1 MALHFD
7 RRGMYKGTNP
17 LASAFPI
24 ITDPSQSATETQ
36 TFQALRENVNAFRGI
51 KVFIH
56 TRKARRDKGIKRV
69 TKSEAQPKVET
80 FTPKIQR
87 KAEPV
92 TLFPKDGEP
101 ITYLP
106 TEPSSYADIA
116 KALAQAIKE
125 SVGA

>member
-1 MALHFD
+1 
-7 RRGMYKGTNP
+7 MYKGTNP

-36 TFQALRENVNAFRGI
+36 TFQALRENVNAYRGI
-51 KVFIH
+51 KVWKRE
-56 TRKARRDKGIKRV
+56 RKARRDKGIKRV
-69 TKSEAQPKVET
+69 TTTYTPKSVKT
-80 FTPKIQR
+80 TTPKIER

-92 TLFPKDGEP
+92 TLYPKDGEP

-116 KALAQAIKE
+116 QALAQAIKE
-125 SVGA
+125 SGIA